1 MRALGYLLFAG
12 IAGLAFA
19 DAAHA
24 APDRDLGSSVRHN
37 VAVQIAN
44 PYRRFRNTLT
54 EGGDGERAVDSL
66 TRYRTGK
73 LKPLLK
79 ANGKSD
85 LGGQGGAVDA
95 PTVAIPLIQNGPN

>member
-24 APDRDLGSSVRHN
+24 APDRDLGSSVRH
-37 VAVQIAN
+37 
-44 PYRRFRNTLT
+44 T